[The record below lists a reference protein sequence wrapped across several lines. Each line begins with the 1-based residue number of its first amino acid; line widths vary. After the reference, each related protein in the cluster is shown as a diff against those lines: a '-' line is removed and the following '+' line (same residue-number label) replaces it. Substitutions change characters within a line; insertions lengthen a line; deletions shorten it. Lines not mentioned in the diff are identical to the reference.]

1 MVAWPLWP
9 LFGHTRTLFG
19 IPLFR
24 SLGTRNVFAATSADQ
39 LPQMFAAYLML
50 GHQGYCRCR
59 TSIAPT
65 CSSGIGANPPV
76 SNGSLMT
83 APNMRRRLKTLRE
96 RGGRV
101 VVIDPRRSETAAV
114 AEHVFIRPGTDA
126 LMLLSLVNVLF
137 EENLVRPGRL
147 GEHLAGERALRA
159 APAGYPPER
168 TTGVTGVAPET
179 ALELAH
185 ALANT
190 ERAVL
195 YAPRRCV
202 HLGVRRACYLA
213 SAGGQRG
220 RLTIAVP
227 RRLASPLAVPGS
239 CAVRLAQPAPRSPR
253 QTPATAPGAGHAPY
267 QRTPRSGSLG

>member
-114 AEHVFIRPGTDA
+114 AEHVFIRPGTDV

-159 APAGYPPER
+159 AAAGTRRSERPGSQASRRRRPASWPMRSRIPNVPCCTSRVGACTWEFGGLA
-168 TTGVTGVAPET
+168 TWLVLGVNAAAWRLRYHAVW
-179 ALELAH
+179 LVRWRSL
-185 ALANT
+185 ALALF
-190 ERAVL
+190 A
-195 YAPRRCV
+195 
-202 HLGVRRACYLA
+202 
-213 SAGGQRG
+213 
-220 RLTIAVP
+220 
-227 RRLASPLAVPGS
+227 
-239 CAVRLAQPAPRSPR
+239 
-253 QTPATAPGAGHAPY
+253 
-267 QRTPRSGSLG
+267 